1 MSVVTLAIRTTG
13 SRDARTGGIG
23 SGPRKPESC
32 WSIMQPRPSG
42 AGVPEG
48 CSLGQNYSI
57 GIKRDVSLTDRPG
70 AKKTTRRAGKEWT
83 HLTRA
88 CRAATG
94 RRGVTD
100 SFERRS
106 LSEEAERERFELERS
121 ERSIMAVG
129 VVGRSSD
136 SCWVGFSPNAWVR
149 RVRIPIWCEARVL
162 RSCSINM
169 GILQGFELILRA
181 QAQPF

>member
-1 MSVVTLAIRTTG
+1 MNGHNGGYELHATAVAGRQLWTWPPPTG
-13 SRDARTGGIG
+13 SGSARTGGIG

-42 AGVPEG
+42 AGAREG
-48 CSLGQNYSI
+48 CLLGQNCRH
-57 GIKRDVSLTDRPG
+57 KRGYEFNGDGPG
-70 AKKTTRRAGKEWT
+70 AKKNDETSRT

-106 LSEEAERERFELERS
+106 LSEEAERERLELERS

-129 VVGRSSD
+129 VVGR
-136 SCWVGFSPNAWVR
+136 NR
-149 RVRIPIWCEARVL
+149 
-162 RSCSINM
+162 
-169 GILQGFELILRA
+169 
-181 QAQPF
+181 